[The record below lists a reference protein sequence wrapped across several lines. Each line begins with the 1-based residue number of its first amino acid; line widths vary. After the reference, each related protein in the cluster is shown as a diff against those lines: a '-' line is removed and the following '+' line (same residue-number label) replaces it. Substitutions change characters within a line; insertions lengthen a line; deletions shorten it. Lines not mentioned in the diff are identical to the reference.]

1 MAAMKHL
8 RKACAPAVFTPSLIL
23 RRLATIVPSVSQVD
37 NSSNFLNKVPHRKH
51 PGILHLKCVHLPPEL
66 VEAVSFWV
74 AQSPIRNLEKKSQSF
89 SNYLW
94 SRKRPV
100 ELKDL
105 RRKAQLLEQ
114 KLRKDA
120 EVQAQQKVPPRK
132 REEELKEEVL
142 TAVRK
147 TTYHWEELNYTKELS
162 FLYMVA
168 RMDAIFAAV
177 SRAFCEIQKRVPD
190 FQPKTLLD
198 FGSGTGAASWAA
210 HSIWGE
216 SLKEYMNIDRSAP
229 MLALAEKLM
238 RGFSE
243 SQELCFPGVYFRQF
257 FPVGPKMTFDI
268 TVSAFSLNDLPSYAQ
283 RVETVQNLW
292 KKTNNFLVLVEN
304 GTKEGHQMLMEARD
318 VVLKASHLFPVNGL
332 LKREKVAKWHW
343 ISCYG
348 EVWGPPVLLT
358 EAFSFCSQDA
368 DKANQAAHV
377 FAPCPHHLPCPR
389 MLLDSPLPCNFL
401 QQYQPLP
408 FCWNPPQKTER
419 FSFLILCRGSEKL
432 MDPWPRITQPVL
444 CRKRHVHVH
453 LCCADGTLQHA
464 VVTSKKHS
472 RDLYRCARSSH
483 CGDQLPILT
492 PDSKSILEDKSSLE
506 GQINNTQKVNTA
518 RSQDLN

>member
-1 MAAMKHL
+1 MAAVKHL
-8 RKACAPAVFTPSLIL
+8 QRACAPAGFTPFLIL
-23 RRLATIVPSVSQVD
+23 RRLATIVPNISQID
-37 NSSNFLNKVPHRKH
+37 NASNFLDKVPHRKH
-51 PGILHLKCVHLPPEL
+51 PGVLHLKCVQLPPEL

-105 RRKAQLLEQ
+105 RRKAQLLGQ

-120 EVQAQQKVPPRK
+120 EVPAQEKGEDVPPCESGEK
-132 REEELKEEVL
+132 KLKKEVL
-142 TAVRK
+142 TAIRK
-147 TTYHWEELNYTKELS
+147 TTYHWEELNYTEELS
-162 FLYMVA
+162 FLYMAA

-177 SRAFCEIQKRVPD
+177 SRAFHEIQKRVPD

-198 FGSGTGAASWAA
+198 FGSGTGAVSWAA

-216 SLKEYMNIDRSAP
+216 SLKEYMNVDCSAS

-238 RGFSE
+238 RGYSE

-257 FPVGPKMTFDI
+257 FPVGPKMTFDL

-283 RVETVQNLW
+283 RVATVQNLW
-292 KKTNNFLVLVEN
+292 KRTNNFLVLVEN
-304 GTKEGHQMLMEARD
+304 GTKEGHRMLMEARD
-318 VVLKASHLFPVNGL
+318 VVLKDTD
-332 LKREKVAKWHW
+332 KV
-343 ISCYG
+343 
-348 EVWGPPVLLT
+348 
-358 EAFSFCSQDA
+358 
-368 DKANQAAHV
+368 NQAAHV

-389 MLLDSPLPCNFL
+389 LLLGSPLPCNFL

-408 FCWNPPQKTER
+408 LRWNPPQKTER
-419 FSFLILCRGSEKL
+419 FSFLILCRGSGKL
-432 MDPWPRITQPVL
+432 MEPWPRVTQPVL

-472 RDLYRCARSSH
+472 RDLYRCARNSH
-483 CGDQLPILT
+483 CGDRLPILT
-492 PDSKSILEDKSSLE
+492 PDSKSILEDKSTLE
-506 GQINNTQKVNTA
+506 GQINTTQKVNTA
-518 RSQDLN
+518 PSQDLS